1 MTQENFFRTDDVFV
15 LGKLGLL
22 AVRKGLGKDALTV
35 LSIVQQLRPHNAA
48 AFMLESMYLFSCGRL
63 EDAMSVLEKSD
74 PFQALSS
81 RDEAVAY
88 HLFLL
93 GQMQRDE
100 ELLHLC
106 NAYLEEDLITSEA
119 ARHTI
124 LTTIEDAQARM
135 PARNIKVSL

>member
-15 LGKLGLL
+15 LGNLGLL

-63 EDAMSVLEKSD
+63 EDAMSVFEKSD

-93 GQMQRDE
+93 
-100 ELLHLC
+100 
-106 NAYLEEDLITSEA
+106 
-119 ARHTI
+119 
-124 LTTIEDAQARM
+124 
-135 PARNIKVSL
+135 